1 MINTRLFVSFA
12 MLAATCHGFSPPPS
26 PTFRPAK
33 THAHQ
38 AEVGITM
45 GDLAHQAQKTIATS
59 MAAACLIFLASSPA
73 WAADFAGKD
82 ISGVDYSGQDLS
94 GKDFTGVIAKNTNF
108 HNCNLQ
114 DSKFSKANL
123 VKADLSGADVRGA
136 NFVGAT
142 LDESNF
148 KDVQGQKAIFSN
160 TILDIGVLENIDLTS
175 AIWPSKLRIMICDM
189 DELKGTNPVT
199 GVESRDTC
207 FCTDYTRFS

>member
-1 MINTRLFVSFA
+1 
-12 MLAATCHGFSPPPS
+12 
-26 PTFRPAK
+26 
-33 THAHQ
+33 
-38 AEVGITM
+38 M

-199 GVESRDTC
+199 GVESRDTLFLYGLHAVQLERLDVVC
-207 FCTDYTRFS
+207 KDRFLACQCCPWNTRGVLCAVNSLDYD